1 MRTMSVLL
9 ASYPAKPAL
18 DLQALATLA
27 MPTKPTQ
34 SGTMINV
41 SNLLPVP
48 SAIM

>member
-9 ASYPAKPAL
+9 VSFPAKPVL
-18 DLQALATLA
+18 DLQALVTLA

-34 SGTMINV
+34 FGTMINV
-41 SNLLPVP
+41 SSLLPVP